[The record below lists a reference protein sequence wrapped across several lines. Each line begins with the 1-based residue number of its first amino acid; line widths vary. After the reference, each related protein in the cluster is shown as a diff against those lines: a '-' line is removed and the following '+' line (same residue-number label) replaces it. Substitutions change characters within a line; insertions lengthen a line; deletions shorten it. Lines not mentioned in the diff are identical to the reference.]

1 MSRYVLTELLKLI
14 KVFDKQMLLGIEI
27 DRFSAA
33 VSALEKKVQRSFL
46 LKRYVLTELFKLLKI

>member
-33 VSALEKKVQRSFL
+33 VSALEKK
-46 LKRYVLTELFKLLKI
+46 FKEVFY